1 MKENKKINGYDV
13 GIIFSIVGIIA
24 SILVIIIDALKNE
37 SVGVGI
43 GLLLFCILSLLIN
56 IKQKR
61 NEK

>member
-1 MKENKKINGYDV
+1 MKEKKKINGYDV

>member
-1 MKENKKINGYDV
+1 MKEKKKINGYDV

-24 SILVIIIDALKNE
+24 SILVIIIDALNNE